1 MVGDRVPA
9 GWWPDGSVRGP
20 EGANYPQSGQA
31 VLLGGREDSGGLSI
45 EGQGVADQEQKP
57 TKRLAR
63 KRKERSEGT
72 AAKRETR
79 IG

>member
-31 VLLGGREDSGGLSI
+31 VLLGAREDSGGL
-45 EGQGVADQEQKP
+45 
-57 TKRLAR
+57 KRTEYRGAECGRPRTEAFKEAR
-63 KRKERSEGT
+63 EKNI
-72 AAKRETR
+72 REE
-79 IG
+79 